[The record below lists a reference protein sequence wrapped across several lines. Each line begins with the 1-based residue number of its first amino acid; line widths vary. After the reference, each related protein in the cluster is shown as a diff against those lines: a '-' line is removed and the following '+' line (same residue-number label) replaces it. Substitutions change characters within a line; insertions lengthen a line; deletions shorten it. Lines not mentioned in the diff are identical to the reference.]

1 LPFGAEADI
10 QTAILFAK
18 APQLPR
24 SPNASDD
31 EILTFTNQLIA
42 KHDISGVT
50 VDMVATKAGVSK
62 ATIYRRWAS
71 RHALILDAITIM
83 HRPGAKPNTGSIR
96 GDLEILLT
104 ELLQFLNRRNGGK
117 VFMAFLNEA
126 IRNPKVA
133 QANEKI
139 TAEVRASYVEA
150 VTQAIARGELAA
162 GTDVELMIDMLIS
175 PFIYRRWT
183 GNAKIEVSDVAPL
196 LDATLRAFAKA

>member
-1 LPFGAEADI
+1 M
-10 QTAILFAK
+10 
-18 APQLPR
+18 PR

-126 IRNPKVA
+126 IRNPKIA

-139 TAEVRASYVEA
+139 TAEVRESYVEA
-150 VTQAIARGELAA
+150 VTQAIARGELEA
-162 GTDVELMIDMLIS
+162 GTDVELMIDMLIA

-183 GNAKIEVSDVAPL
+183 GNAKIEVSGIGPL
-196 LDATLRAFAKA
+196 LNATLRAFAKI